1 MIFGIAML
9 IVIYVLWVLF
19 VKGALWK
26 IILFGAGWFGIYMAL
41 RIYVEGATNTAV
53 IITGYEF
60 SWAAVIPT
68 IICFMALLTTEAK
81 S

>member
-9 IVIYVLWVLF
+9 VVIYILWVLF

-26 IILFGAGWFGIYMAL
+26 IILFCAGWFGIYVAM
-41 RIYVEGATNTAV
+41 RVYVEGATATIV
-53 IITGYEF
+53 TIGDVDF
-60 SWAAVIPT
+60 SWAAVVPT
-68 IICFMALLTTEAK
+68 IICIMALATTKVE